1 MTNFARIV
9 LWPAAVGLL
18 AALALILFFPHL
30 IGWQNIQPV
39 TTEVDVR
46 ENKQPSFNGLG
57 SGPVSYSQAVKL
69 AAPAVVNIFTTKT
82 VEQKIHPIFEDP
94 FFRQFFGKN
103 VPRRQRMQSSLGSG
117 VIIGEQGYVLTNNHV
132 IADADEIIVAVQDG
146 KESFAKVVGSDPE
159 TDLAVLKINRMDL
172 PTITLDSNDTTA
184 EVGDVVLAIGNPF
197 GVGQTVTMGII
208 SATGRNELGL
218 TTFEDFIQTDAAI
231 NPGNSGG
238 ALIDAR
244 GNLVGINT
252 AIFSKSGGSQGIG
265 FAIPVALARTIMN
278 DIITHGEVI
287 RGWLGVEVQPLTIE
301 QAAALGVTNLDAILI
316 TGIYKDGPAHLAGLE
331 PGDVI
336 LEIDGVEV
344 QSARTAMTQ
353 ITASVPGQI
362 IKIGALQKGTLAQL
376 DTTITKRSNLPQQL
390 LRSTSD

>member
-172 PTITLDSNDTTA
+172 PTISLDSNDTTA